1 MVFAGELDSKRGHGE
16 TAEDTKGEGG
26 LKGVIMLKALITK
39 TRSYRRFK
47 QDEQISEERLR
58 ELVELARLGPSAGN
72 QQPLKYILSR
82 DEDKNARIFPHLAW
96 AASLRDWDGP
106 AAGERPAAYIIILGD
121 TKISEN
127 FYVDDGIA
135 AQNIV
140 LGAMEQGLG
149 ACIIGS
155 IKRDGLRKELE
166 LPERYKI
173 QLIIALG
180 VPGEQV
186 VLVDAP
192 PDGDITYY
200 RDDSDVHRVPKRPLS
215 EIIIGA

>member
-1 MVFAGELDSKRGHGE
+1 
-16 TAEDTKGEGG
+16 
-26 LKGVIMLKALITK
+26 MLKELITK

-47 QDEQISEERLR
+47 QEEKISEELLR

-72 QQPLKYILSR
+72 QQPLKYILSW
-82 DEDKNARIFPHLAW
+82 DAEKNARVFPHLAW

-149 ACIIGS
+149 ACMIGS
-155 IKRDGLRKELE
+155 IKREPLREELGI
-166 LPERYKI
+166 PEWYKI
-173 QLIIALG
+173 MLVIALG
-180 VPGEQV
+180 VPGEKV
-186 VLVDAP
+186 VLEDVKMG
-192 PDGDITYY
+192 GDITYY
-200 RDDSDVHRVPKRPLS
+200 RDDNDVHHVPKRTLE
-215 EIIIGA
+215 EIIIV